1 METKDESIKENA
13 EIEASSEAKEEEV
26 VENTTDTNVV
36 LEKENVV
43 YVDTREKADI
53 PSVVV
58 DQTPKPENNDK
69 TTGKK
74 VLEFL
79 ITTLNGMAIGLFATL
94 IIGTIVS
101 TIGGFFKNGDNAF
114 CQFMYNI
121 LAASVKDEQNVAIR
135 FGAGTLL
142 QNITGAGIGI
152 GVALALK
159 KKPLE
164 VVVLGAA
171 GQIAAM
177 FSLSTTFVTKGVLN
191 NTAAFQIGDPL
202 TIYLVVISVALAM
215 KYVLR
220 KKTPVDILI
229 VPLFGIAVALT
240 VGLLVRF
247 PAIYVTY
254 GVQWLVSVST
264 NAVPFIMG
272 VVIAVLMG
280 MALTAPISSAAI
292 GAMVLSL
299 PQGMKVQA
307 ALADPNYSGL
317 VIASGAAIVGCCCQM
332 VGFAVQSR
340 KDNNIGMVISIG
352 IGTSMLQFKNILRKP
367 IVWLPTIIAS
377 AILGPISTC
386 WLKLACMGAN
396 AGMGTA
402 GIVGQIGTVK
412 DTGVANW
419 QTWVGVFGLEIIA
432 PAIIVFCID
441 LLFRRFNLIKDGDL
455 KV

>member
-13 EIEASSEAKEEEV
+13 EELASSEAKELEPKDNENSEV
-26 VENTTDTNVV
+26 VI
-36 LEKENVV
+36 EKENVV

-53 PSVVV
+53 PSIVVN
-58 DQTPKPENNDK
+58 QTPKPENNDK

-74 VLEFL
+74 ILDFF

-94 IIGTIVS
+94 IIGTIIN
-101 TIGGFFKNGDNAF
+101 TIGKFFPNGEGANAF
-114 CQFMYNI
+114 CNFMYT
-121 LAASVKDEQNVAIR
+121 
-135 FGAGTLL
+135 TLVNGSTAL
-142 QNITGAGIGI
+142 QYLTGAGIGVGI
-152 GVALALK
+152 ALSLK
-159 KKPLE
+159 FNPLQTI
-164 VVVLGAA
+164 VLAA
-171 GQIAAM
+171 VGELAAY
-177 FSLSTTFVTKGVLN
+177 FSLSTKFVTAGVVS
-191 NTAAFQIGDPL
+191 TGAFTVGDPL
-202 TIYLVVISVALAM
+202 TIFIVVIVVALAM
-215 KYVLR
+215 KYILR

-229 VPLFGIAVALT
+229 VPLLGVSLALIT
-240 VGLLVRF
+240 GLLVRF

-254 GVQWLVSVST
+254 GVQYLIAVST

-292 GAMVLSL
+292 GAMVFTLN
-299 PQGMKVQA
+299 GVT
-307 ALADPNYSGL
+307 DPNMINGIQ
-317 VIASGAAIVGCCCQM
+317 IASGAAIVGCCCQM

-367 IVWLPTIIAS
+367 MVWLPTIIAS

-386 WLKLACMGAN
+386 WLKLVCMGSN

-402 GIVGQIGTVK
+402 GLVGQIGTISSMGADK
-412 DTGVANW
+412 W
-419 QTWVGVFGLEIIA
+419 QTWVGIFGLQIIA
-432 PAIIVFCID
+432 PAIIVFGLDI
-441 LLFRRFNLIKDGDL
+441 LFRRFNLIKDGDL